1 MNQSWENVL
10 HSLHLCSHCASG
22 KEKKRKKNPVEFNYS
37 LDPQKT
43 CEELEIQKG

>member
-22 KEKKRKKNPVEFNYS
+22 KEKKKKNPVEFNYS
-37 LDPQKT
+37 LDAQKT
-43 CEELEIQKG
+43 CEALEIQKG

>member
-22 KEKKRKKNPVEFNYS
+22 KEKKKNPVEFNYS
-37 LDPQKT
+37 LDAQKT
-43 CEELEIQKG
+43 CEALEIQKG